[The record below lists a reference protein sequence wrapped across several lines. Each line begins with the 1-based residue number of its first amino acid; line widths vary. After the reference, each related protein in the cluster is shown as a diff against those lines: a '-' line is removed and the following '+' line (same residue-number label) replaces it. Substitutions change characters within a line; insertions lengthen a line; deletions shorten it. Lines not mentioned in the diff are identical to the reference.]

1 VTSVQDCSSIDAL
14 PAYMALR
21 DRGELTARVY
31 AWRPESSL
39 PALRQGGVRPGLGD
53 DRLRL
58 GAVKIFS
65 DGSMG
70 SGTAAF
76 FAPYADDPGTT
87 GLLLHADGEL
97 ARLVLEADRDGFAL
111 AVHAIGDRANA
122 LVLDAFAAAA
132 AANGPRDRR
141 FRIEHAQVVRE
152 ADMDRFRALGVV
164 ASIQPS
170 HCADDLRW
178 AERRIG
184 RERCRDAYRFRSFLE
199 RKIEVAVGTD
209 WPVEPLDPRLG
220 LHAATTRE
228 RPEGGPEGGWF
239 PEEKVSLEDALD
251 AATRGSAYAEFA
263 EKRKGTLAP
272 GYLADLVVFAGDLLA
287 VPTREILDL
296 PVDLTVVG
304 GDVVY
309 EREP

>member
-1 VTSVQDCSSIDAL
+1 
-14 PAYMALR
+14 M
-21 DRGELTARVY
+21 
-31 AWRPESSL
+31 
-39 PALRQGGVRPGLGD
+39 RPGLGD
-53 DRLRL
+53 GRVRL
-58 GAVKIFS
+58 GALKVFS

-70 SGTAAF
+70 AGTAAF
-76 FAPYADDPGTT
+76 FAPYSDEPGNS
-87 GLLLHADGEL
+87 GLLLHPDGEL
-97 ARLVLEADRDGFAL
+97 ARLVKEADAAGFTL

-141 FRIEHAQVVRE
+141 FRIEHAQVVRDE
-152 ADMDRFRALGVV
+152 DLGRFGALGVV

-170 HCADDLRW
+170 HCTDDQRW

-184 RERCRDAYRFRSFLE
+184 RERCRGAYRFRSFLE
-199 RKIEVAVGTD
+199 SKVAVAVGTD
-209 WPVEPLDPRLG
+209 WPVEPLDPRPG
-220 LHAATTRE
+220 LHAAVTRE

-263 EKRKGTLAP
+263 EGRKGTLAP
-272 GYLADLVVFAGDLLA
+272 RRLADFVVFGGDLFA
-287 VPTREILDL
+287 VPPREILSL

-304 GDVVY
+304 GDVVF
-309 EREP
+309 ERRP